1 MNEIQAQK
9 ILDSM
14 IAFIKQHGEE
24 EVNDIKQSSDTD
36 FIISKNNYITEEK
49 QKITENFKNE
59 LENQEVRLK
68 IEKSKK

>member
-24 EVNDIKQSSDTD
+24 EVASINASADNEFTIQ
-36 FIISKNNYITEEK
+36 KNAYVAEEK
-49 QKITENFKNE
+49 VKIIENYKNE
-59 LENQEVRLK
+59 LANQEVRLK
-68 IEKSKK
+68 IEKSKQ